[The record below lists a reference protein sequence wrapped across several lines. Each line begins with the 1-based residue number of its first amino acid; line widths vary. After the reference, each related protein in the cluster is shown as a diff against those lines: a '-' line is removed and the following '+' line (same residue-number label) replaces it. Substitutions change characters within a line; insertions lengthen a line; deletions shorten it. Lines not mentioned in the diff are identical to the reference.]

1 MRDAEKLKKIEEEKK
16 LEDKIT
22 GRNRRMKTANT
33 VKIDQAVEE
42 EKVSVTSEGIFVLY
56 ILLRVKLIIILE
68 VTNRL
73 YKVINPVSLKHKPK
87 KTKTMGT
94 RPKTAYGKTED
105 IHDLEAMDKE
115 IKRKKKE
122 DLKKSKLMKKEA
134 LEIKSR
140 NSKKPSHNFCKI
152 SRYVMCLQ
160 IKS

>member
-42 EKVSVTSEGIFVLY
+42 EKVSVTSEGI
-56 ILLRVKLIIILE
+56 ILIFVKLIVNLE

-160 IKS
+160 KRS